1 MKLENQQTL
10 PNFKSGLTVYGS
22 KGNISLI
29 WQLTSRDCTYLEF
42 RTEIL
47 ARRRERQ
54 QRRQELT
61 KRKSAAAQE
70 RMRIL
75 SMLAKTGG
83 TGSSK
88 KKEDTFGMR
97 DEDWDI
103 YKAVSK
109 VHLIKRWRWLTVK
122 YFSML
127 TFCLTNRTE
136 AGRIAKQNKRS

>member
-1 MKLENQQTL
+1 MSICYS
-10 PNFKSGLTVYGS
+10 PY
-22 KGNISLI
+22 
-29 WQLTSRDCTYLEF
+29 

-47 ARRRERQ
+47 SRRRERQ

-75 SMLAKTGG
+75 SMLAKSGNSG
-83 TGSSK
+83 PGK
-88 KKEDTFGMR
+88 KKEDTFGMK

-109 VHLIKRWRWLTVK
+109 VSGIVAIISSKRLTIQSIQFV
-122 YFSML
+122 
-127 TFCLTNRTE
+127 RT
-136 AGRIAKQNKRS
+136 

>member
-1 MKLENQQTL
+1 MLSFVI
-10 PNFKSGLTVYGS
+10 P
-22 KGNISLI
+22 
-29 WQLTSRDCTYLEF
+29 TYIQKF
-42 RTEIL
+42 WAYYRIEIL
-47 ARRRERQ
+47 SRRRERQ

-75 SMLAKTGG
+75 SMLAKSGGSG
-83 TGSSK
+83 TGK

-109 VHLIKRWRWLTVK
+109 VPMLLIF
-122 YFSML
+122 Y
-127 TFCLTNRTE
+127 
-136 AGRIAKQNKRS
+136 

>member
-1 MKLENQQTL
+1 MSSVIKTIH
-10 PNFKSGLTVYGS
+10 V
-22 KGNISLI
+22 
-29 WQLTSRDCTYLEF
+29 F

-47 ARRRERQ
+47 SRRRERQ

-75 SMLAKTGG
+75 SMLAKS
-83 TGSSK
+83 GSSGPGK

-109 VHLIKRWRWLTVK
+109 VRVLVNSTTYTKDSLTI
-122 YFSML
+122 L
-127 TFCLTNRTE
+127 D
-136 AGRIAKQNKRS
+136 